1 MKSIVLQR
9 ALAFYWSK
17 KFYLVCREVPLD
29 TETRDNYGESYKVT
43 HTERVRADFI
53 AMNKYGHT
61 VIVET
66 KSGIADFRHDHK
78 WHLYKPFCNKFY
90 FCADERTAPR
100 IVEALKEMDDR
111 ETGVISA
118 HFYEG
123 LSHKYAIGL
132 KVIRP
137 ARDRKMEMSAERQ
150 TILWSMA
157 ARNSGFYG
165 GSRIGSVWFDDE
177 LLKLEYRNCDVY

>member
-1 MKSIVLQR
+1 MKAIVLQR

-17 KFYLVCREVPLD
+17 KFYLVCREVSLD
-29 TETRDNYGESYKVT
+29 TETRDYYGESYKVT
-43 HTERVRADFI
+43 HSERVRADFI
-53 AMNKYGHT
+53 AMSKYGHT

-78 WHLYKPFCNKFY
+78 WQSYKPFCNKFY

-111 ETGVISA
+111 ETGVFSA

-165 GSRIGSVWFDDE
+165 GSRVRSVWEDDE
-177 LLKLEYRNCDVY
+177 LLRLEYRNCDVF